1 MTKNVYELATEG
13 YAVPGDKHI
22 IDAIDPRSGLTIHFQ
37 KSHATILAEYPTAE
51 KINLEEWQT
60 AMATEQHTPIEW
72 IATTKEWYWDMLGAL
87 PPIDF
92 NGKDFLV
99 GEPSD
104 HDFGNGRPRYSAYRV
119 VETCSKELYQF
130 YFVSSRP
137 LTRPEFHK
145 ELEHAIPV

>member
-22 IDAIDPRSGLTIHFQ
+22 IDAIDPRSGLTIHCQ
-37 KSHATILAEYPTAE
+37 QSHATILAEYPTAE

-60 AMATEQHTPIEW
+60 AIATEQRTPIEW

-92 NGKDFLV
+92 NGHDFLV

-104 HDFGNGRPRYSAYRV
+104 HDFGNGRPRYSGYRLA
-119 VETCSKELYQF
+119 CDKDLYQL

>member
-37 KSHATILAEYPTAE
+37 QSHATILAEYPTAE

-60 AMATEQHTPIEW
+60 AIATEQRTPIEW
-72 IATTKEWYWDMLGAL
+72 IATTKEWYLNMLGAL

-92 NGKDFLV
+92 NGHDFLV

-104 HDFGNGRPRYSAYRV
+104 HDFGNGRPRYSGYRLA
-119 VETCSKELYQF
+119 CDKDLYQL

-137 LTRPEFHK
+137 ITRPEFHK

>member
-1 MTKNVYELATEG
+1 MTKPQSVYELAT
-13 YAVPGDKHI
+13 DM
-22 IDAIDPRSGLTIHFQ
+22 
-37 KSHATILAEYPTAE
+37 
-51 KINLEEWQT
+51 N
-60 AMATEQHTPIEW
+60 TEQRTPIEW
-72 IATTKEWYWDMLGAL
+72 IATTKEWYLNMLGAL

-92 NGKDFLV
+92 NGHDFLV

-119 VETCSKELYQF
+119 VETCNKKLYQF

-137 LTRPEFHK
+137 ITRPEFHK